1 MTRQRITNAI
11 GYVLLAALVAWVLL
25 GGLVVV
31 LGGGR

>member
-11 GYVLLAALVAWVLL
+11 GCLGLAALVAWVLL